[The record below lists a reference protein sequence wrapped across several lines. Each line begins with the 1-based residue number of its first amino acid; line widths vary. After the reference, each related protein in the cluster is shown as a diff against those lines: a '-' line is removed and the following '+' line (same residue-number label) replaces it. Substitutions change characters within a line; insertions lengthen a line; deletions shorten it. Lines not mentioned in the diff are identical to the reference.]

1 MYQRVGTLSYHRPD
15 ALASLAQAY
24 SAQGS
29 HVSTICIRLH
39 DYSIFHR
46 AFEVRAKPAKWAIIP
61 WCKPLPSSSVP
72 VISGEVSTRKKK
84 KKMETLLWVIKYRRK
99 SQKASDIIKT
109 SHPTSNLC
117 RPHWQHRRRPPLSE
131 WEEAYKRAILTKP
144 STAASV
150 RALKKKK
157 EKKVRPTS
165 NLLNSLAQT

>member
-39 DYSIFHR
+39 DYSVFHR

-84 KKMETLLWVIKYRRK
+84 KKWRPYYESLNTD
-99 SQKASDIIKT
+99 ASHKKHLILSKRATQRQISVVLTDNT
-109 SHPTSNLC
+109 VAA
-117 RPHWQHRRRPPLSE
+117 PPLSE

>member
-117 RPHWQHRRRPPLSE
+117 RPHWQHRRRPPSFRMRGSIQKSHPHKAKHCSE
-131 WEEAYKRAILTKP
+131 RQGFE
-144 STAASV
+144 
-150 RALKKKK
+150 KKKG
-157 EKKVRPTS
+157 KKS
-165 NLLNSLAQT
+165 QANI

>member
-84 KKMETLLWVIKYRRK
+84 KKWRPYYESLNTDASHKKHLILSKRATQRQISVVLTDNTVAAHLFQNERKHTKEPSSQSQALQRASGLWKKKGKK
-99 SQKASDIIKT
+99 SQANI
-109 SHPTSNLC
+109 
-117 RPHWQHRRRPPLSE
+117 
-131 WEEAYKRAILTKP
+131 
-144 STAASV
+144 
-150 RALKKKK
+150 
-157 EKKVRPTS
+157 
-165 NLLNSLAQT
+165 